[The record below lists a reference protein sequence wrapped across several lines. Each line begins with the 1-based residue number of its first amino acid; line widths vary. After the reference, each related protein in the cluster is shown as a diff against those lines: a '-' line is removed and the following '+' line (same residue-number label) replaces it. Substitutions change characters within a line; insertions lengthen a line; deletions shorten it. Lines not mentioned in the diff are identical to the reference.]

1 MTQRTEGKGVSVNGN
16 ARLSPSLT
24 EGRSLCPRFH
34 AFGAICFF
42 TAAMLLGCED
52 AGPRTSGNPSIPG
65 NERPVDVDPGATL
78 PPPPSTPPN
87 VILFFTDD
95 HGFADLGVYG
105 QEADVQTPHTDQL
118 AREGVLFE
126 QGYVTAPQCSPSRAG
141 LMTGVFQARFGMD
154 NNRQGPLPLEL
165 QTMADH
171 MRALGYRTGMAGKWH
186 LDVDQNNRQNLPEST
201 DEGLYRPGARG
212 FDEFFEGRRHT
223 WIASHTAEGEVVPHP
238 GHPIQDQRDRIELAT
253 AWSQAFIR
261 RHHEQ
266 PFFLYVPYFAP
277 HVPLEAPAQDL
288 DVFAGVAEERRRI
301 ALAMIHAMD
310 RGVGEIRQTLEAF
323 DLTNDTLIIYA
334 GDNGAPTID
343 HLANGSVNTPLAGE
357 KGMLTEGGIR
367 VPFIVSWPGT
377 LPEGERYPHMVS
389 TLDLLPTM
397 RAAAAAEQ
405 APGLD
410 GKNLLPALLSQPPV
424 PVHEQLYWRFLTQVA
439 VRDTDWKLILLSD
452 GTELLF
458 DMRASLL
465 ERENLATERAD
476 VVDRLRADLNAWAN
490 GLQPPGLPSGP
501 LHPGDRQF
509 FSHHGYIPEGTP

>member
-1 MTQRTEGKGVSVNGN
+1 M
-16 ARLSPSLT
+16 
-24 EGRSLCPRFH
+24 
-34 AFGAICFF
+34 
-42 TAAMLLGCED
+42 
-52 AGPRTSGNPSIPG
+52 PG
-65 NERPVDVDPGATL
+65 NEGSVDVGPGATL
-78 PPPPSTPPN
+78 PPPPPPPPPTPPN

-95 HGFADLGVYG
+95 HGFADLGIHG

-118 AREGVLFE
+118 ARDGVLFE

-165 QTMADH
+165 KTMADH

-186 LDVDQNNRQNLPEST
+186 LDVDQNNRQNLPSST
-201 DEGLYRPGARG
+201 DESLYRPGARG
-212 FDEFFEGRRHT
+212 FDEFFEGRRHS
-223 WIASHTAEGEVVPHP
+223 WFASHTAEGEPVPHAE
-238 GHPIQDQRDRIELAT
+238 HPIQDQRDRIGLAT

-288 DVFAGVAEERRRI
+288 EVFAGVSEEKRRI

-310 RGVGEIRQTLEAF
+310 RGVGAIRDTLAGLE
-323 DLTNDTLIIYA
+323 LTNRTLIIYA

-343 HLANGSVNTPLAGE
+343 HLANGSLNTPLAGE

-367 VPFIVSWPGT
+367 VPFILSWPGT
-377 LPEGERYPHMVS
+377 LPEGARYPHMVS

-397 RAAAAAEQ
+397 RAAASADP

-410 GKNLLPALLSQPPV
+410 GKNLLPAPQSTPPT
-424 PVHEQLYWRFLTQVA
+424 PVHERLYWRFLTQSA
-439 VRDTDWKLILLSD
+439 VREADWKLIVLGD

-458 DMRASLL
+458 DMRAPLL
-465 ERENLATERAD
+465 ERENLAKEHAD
-476 VVDRLRADLNAWAN
+476 VVDRLRTDLQAWAD
-490 GLQPPGLPSGP
+490 GLQPPGLSSGP

-509 FSHHGYIPEGTP
+509 FSHHGYISAGAP